1 MVAYSF
7 KTQFEGALRA
17 GDKAQTIRALGKRRH
32 ARPRELVQVYV
43 GMRTAN
49 CRLLFQSECLEVLPI
64 TIRRTSDPLNLQAMA
79 RDFIWEIRPIWEI
92 RLNDNLLSL
101 DEQNQLALADGF
113 PDLQAF
119 YDFFYPRQQRLPF
132 EGVLIKWQ
140 TPPF

>member
-17 GDKAQTIRALGKRRH
+17 GDKAQTIRALGKRRQ
-32 ARPRELVQVYV
+32 ARPRELVQVYI
-43 GMRTAN
+43 GMRTKD

-64 TIRRTSDPLNLQAMA
+64 RIRRTSD
-79 RDFIWEIRPIWEI
+79 PIWEI

-113 PDLQAF
+113 PDLQVF
-119 YDFFYPRQQRLPF
+119 YDFFYQRLPF

>member
-7 KTQFEGALRA
+7 KSQFEGALRA

-32 ARPRELVQVYV
+32 ARPGELVQVYV
-43 GMRTAN
+43 GMRTKD

-64 TIRRTSDPLNLQAMA
+64 TMA
-79 RDFIWEIRPIWEI
+79 KTETPR
-92 RLNDNLLSL
+92 LLSASILDVVLDGKLLIL
-101 DEQNQLALADGF
+101 DEVHQLALADGF
-113 PDLQAF
+113 PNRQAF
-119 YDFFYPRQQRLPF
+119 YDFFCGRLPF

>member
-1 MVAYSF
+1 VVAYSF
-7 KTQFEGALRA
+7 KAQFEGALRA

-32 ARPRELVQVYV
+32 ARPGELVQIYI
-43 GMRTAN
+43 GMRTKD

-64 TIRRTSDPLNLQAMA
+64 TIRRNAQDRVLLGGNP
-79 RDFIWEIRPIWEI
+79 FIIH
-92 RLNDNLLSL
+92 LDGKSL
-101 DEQNQLALADGF
+101 FLHEQEQLALADGF

-119 YDFFYPRQQRLPF
+119 YDFFYQRLPF